1 MTRVHALA
9 VALLLAVAP
18 ATLACA
24 RNGLGTEAAIDEVLL
39 AYLSQARA
47 HHHEA
52 DLAEDAGDTKGAIAA
67 LERLLARPRPRQAP
81 EIDEVVADTHAR
93 LGDLRSRLGDFDRAG
108 DDVDRGLAVAPKIS
122 YFQGHLHE
130 VRGLVEERRSKALAA
145 KGDADGAAKAREN
158 AMKAYEE
165 AIAIQGEVI
174 KRGTQ
179 DGGAP

>member
-1 MTRVHALA
+1 MTRARALA

-18 ATLACA
+18 ATLACVNA
-24 RNGLGTEAAIDEVLL
+24 GRATEAVVDDVLL

-47 HHHEA
+47 HHHQA
-52 DLAEDAGDTKGAIAA
+52 DLAEDAGDTQGAIAA

-93 LGDLRSRLGDFDRAG
+93 LGDLRSRLGDFDGASK
-108 DDVDRGLAVAPKIS
+108 DVDQGLAVAPKIS

-145 KGDADGAAKAREN
+145 KGDEGGAAAAREN

-179 DGGAP
+179 DGGAQ